1 MEQKHLGKIFT
12 FILVMFIIADG
23 GYIEDFLR
31 TGMDYNDAGVYAF
44 LYAAAEVAIS
54 ALVSMII
61 PLICRL
67 IKGQE
72 LSYKRGK
79 RLCLANAIIT
89 FLVPALFNFPIVGWL
104 GAIFFYFINKWVFVC
119 DKDAADDGE
128 ESREE
133 SETA

>member
-1 MEQKHLGKIFT
+1 MEQKHAGKIFA
-12 FILVMFIIADG
+12 FILVMFIIEFG
-23 GYIEDFLR
+23 GYSETVLAA
-31 TGMDYNDAGVYAF
+31 GMDMGYAF
-44 LYAAAEVAIS
+44 LYAVAEVAIS

-79 RLCLANAIIT
+79 LLCLANAIIT
-89 FLVPALFNFPIVGWL
+89 FLVPALFDFPLVGGL

-119 DKDAADDGE
+119 DKEAADVGE
-128 ESREE
+128 ESQGE

>member
-1 MEQKHLGKIFT
+1 MEQKHSGKIIA
-12 FILVMFIIADG
+12 FILVMFICSLGEYSEIVARADMEMG
-23 GYIEDFLR
+23 
-31 TGMDYNDAGVYAF
+31 YAF
-44 LYAAAEVAIS
+44 IYAVAEVAIS

-67 IKGQE
+67 IKGQK

-79 RLCLANAIIT
+79 LLCLANAIIT
-89 FLVPALFNFPIVGWL
+89 FLVPALFDFPLVGGL

-119 DKDAADDGE
+119 GKEAADDSK
-128 ESREE
+128 ESQEE